1 MEKKVEQLPDTPYII
16 VYEDRIRAN
25 LRLIKDVAERAG
37 VTIVMAFK
45 ANALW
50 KVFNL
55 LRSEG
60 FGFAASS
67 MNELRLG
74 WEELGKL
81 GHTYCLAYKPNEMA
95 DFLAMSSHL
104 TFNSLTQWETH
115 KTAVDEWNKSGNNH
129 VSPGLRVNPHC
140 SVVETDI
147 YNPALP
153 GSRFGVSHH
162 LLKTLPEGIEGL
174 HFHQLCESDSWDL
187 DKVLDSF
194 EEYYGHL
201 VPQLKWLN
209 MGGGHLMTRACY
221 DIEHLVKLLLD
232 YKTKH
237 PGLEIILEP
246 GSAFMWQ
253 TGDLVTTV
261 VDIVEDAGIKTAI
274 IDGSFTCHMPD
285 TLEMPYLP
293 KISQALPEGEKKGF
307 RYNFGGNSCLSGDF
321 KKEWFFAEP
330 LKVGDTVVFEDMNHY
345 TTVKTTMFNGLQHPA
360 IVLKK
365 SDGTVEILR
374 EFTYQDYKNRM
385 A

>member
-1 MEKKVEQLPDTPYII
+1 MTPHTKYPETPYII
-16 VYEDRIRAN
+16 IYEDRIKAN
-25 LRLIKDVAERAG
+25 LQLIKQVSRDAG
-37 VTIVMAFK
+37 VTVIMAFK

-55 LRSEG
+55 LRAED

-67 MNELRLG
+67 MNELRIG
-74 WEELGKL
+74 FEELGKL
-81 GHTYCLAYKPNEMA
+81 GHTYCLAYKKKEFPTFM
-95 DFLAMSSHL
+95 AMSSHI
-104 TFNSLTQWETH
+104 TFNSLTQWESH
-115 KTAVDEWNKSGNNH
+115 KNAIIDWNSSGNHH

-140 SVVETDI
+140 SVVDTDI

-153 GSRFGVSHH
+153 GSRFGVSQH
-162 LLKTLPEGIEGL
+162 LLKRLPEGIEGL

-187 DKVLDSF
+187 DKVLNSF
-194 EEYYGHL
+194 EEQYGHL

-209 MGGGHLMTRACY
+209 MGGGHLMTKDNY
-221 DIEHLVKLLLD
+221 DIEHLVALLRD
-232 YKTKH
+232 YRSKY

-246 GSAFMWQ
+246 GSAFMWR

-261 VDIVEDAGIKTAI
+261 MDIVEDAGIKTAI
-274 IDGSFTCHMPD
+274 IDSSFTCHMPD

-293 KISQALPEGEKKGF
+293 KIKQALPDGEKKGY

-321 KKEWFFAEP
+321 KKEWFFEKP
-330 LKVGDTVVFEDMNHY
+330 LEIDDTIVFEDMNHY

-360 IVLKK
+360 LVLQR
-365 SDGTVEILR
+365 SNGDVEVLR
-374 EFTYQDYKNRM
+374 EFTFDDYKNRM